1 MRSILLLPF
10 RLGLINR
17 FLKDRRSRARTVV
30 LVLFGVIITA
40 VIYYASYRVVGYF
53 HRQNELGIILSLK
66 IFEMAW
72 MIIFALLIFSGMV
85 SGISTIFMSRDN
97 EILFAAPVGQDR
109 LYFMRYITTSIYT
122 SWMVIVFSMPVF
134 GAYGHVFKTGW
145 AYWPLMVF
153 VLLATAALASGIA
166 MAGTI
171 ILVNLFPVRRTR
183 DIVVYLSLL
192 GGILLYL
199 FIRLLRPEEMADP
212 DRFPDFIEYLSAL
225 SAPAAP
231 LLPAAWSARML
242 GDYLQFR
249 EVDWLLLCLFGL
261 TPLVTFFFGEVLM
274 KKMFFKGFSKAQES
288 FGGQRSFM
296 PRPYRRTGPGWFF
309 RKEAKIFLRDSTEWS
324 QLFMIGALILVY
336 LYNFKVLP
344 LDRAPIATV
353 HLANLIGYA
362 NIALAGFLVV
372 SLCARFVYPSISMEK
387 EAFFVLRTAPISLHR
402 FLFYK
407 YLFYFIPFTLIMLT
421 LLLSGNYLLK
431 IDGPIWWISL
441 ATGLLITWSTLGIA
455 LGFGARYADFKL
467 ENRAS
472 AMGGVGAITYLFT
485 AMGLTLT
492 IIALGSYPAYRLVR
506 GWMTGLGLSFG
517 DQWLLGAAVL
527 GMVVVAV
534 AVTWITLSRGLK
546 QLNV

>member
-1 MRSILLLPF
+1 MRRILLRPF

-17 FLKDRRSRARTVV
+17 FLKNRRSRTRTIG
-30 LVLFGVIITA
+30 LVIFGLIITT
-40 VIYYASYRVVGYF
+40 VIYYTSYRVIGYF

-72 MIIFALLIFSGMV
+72 MIIFALLIFSSMV
-85 SGISTIFMSRDN
+85 AGISTIFMSRDN
-97 EILFAAPVGQDR
+97 EILFAAPIKPDR
-109 LYFMRYITTSIYT
+109 LYFMRFITTSIYT
-122 SWMVIVFSMPVF
+122 SWMVIVFSVPVF
-134 GAYGHVFKTGW
+134 GAYGVVFKAGW
-145 AYWPLMVF
+145 TYWPLMIF
-153 VLLATAALASGIA
+153 VLLAMAAVACGVALAA
-166 MAGTI
+166 TI
-171 ILVNLFPVRRTR
+171 ILVNIFPVRRTR

-199 FIRLLRPEEMADP
+199 FIRLLRPEELADP

-231 LLPAAWSARML
+231 LFPAGWSARLL
-242 GDYLQFR
+242 GDFLQYR

-261 TPLVTFFFGEVLM
+261 TPLVIFFFGEILM

-288 FGGQRSFM
+288 FGGQRSFK
-296 PRPYRRTGPGWFF
+296 PRPYRRAGPGWFF
-309 RKEAKIFLRDSTEWS
+309 RKEARVFMRDSTEWS

-372 SLCARFVYPSISMEK
+372 SLCARFVYPSVSMEK
-387 EAFFVLRTAPISLHR
+387 EAFYVLRTSPMSIGR
-402 FLFYK
+402 YLFYK
-407 YLFYFIPFTLIMLT
+407 YLFYLIPFTLIMLT
-421 LLLSGNYLLK
+421 LLLAGNHLLK

-441 ATGLLITWSTLGIA
+441 VTGLMITWSTLGTA

-485 AMGLTLT
+485 AMGLTLL
-492 IIALGSYPAYRLVR
+492 IIAMGSFPAYRLVR
-506 GWMTGLGLSFG
+506 GWMTGFGLTVG
-517 DQWLLGAAVL
+517 DQWMMSLAVL
-527 GMVVVAV
+527 SMVGVAV
-534 AVTWITLSRGLK
+534 AVPWVSIKRGLK
-546 QLNV
+546 RLRA